1 MERGD
6 GEMTNPTLERAARA
20 SFESHAW
27 GDVGP
32 DEKPHTWESLTE
44 DWRDVYR
51 KGARAVLMAVRDSD
65 TSKQAMLIGDGNY
78 AEYVNAT
85 FTAMIDAIL
94 AEGE

>member
-1 MERGD
+1 
-6 GEMTNPTLERAARA
+6 MTNPTLERAARA

-51 KGARAVLMAVRDSD
+51 KGARAVLMAVREPTDEQWGKGIQKID
-65 TSKQAMLIGDGNY
+65 DEECLY
-78 AEYVNAT
+78 AA

>member
-1 MERGD
+1 MEARQVI
-6 GEMTNPTLERAARA
+6 NPTLERAARA

-51 KGARAVLMAVRDSD
+51 KGARAVLMAVLPDGDKSISD
-65 TSKQAMLIGDGNY
+65 IVVCDY
-78 AEYVNAT
+78 
-85 FTAMIDAIL
+85 IRAIL